1 MCTPCGRRQRVLP
14 HRKCYCYSWSFL
26 YPFSEMALEVNGHM
40 SPYVECIICHQ
51 NNCKSWLM
59 KERYLICVLSPCHLF
74 FFLVEFG
81 LAYTEPY
88 PLWHKTFD
96 YTFVR
101 SYLGLDFLTAKVSP
115 FLGISA
121 NN

>member
-1 MCTPCGRRQRVLP
+1 MSSKQLQVLVDE
-14 HRKCYCYSWSFL
+14 RKILNLGAESF
-26 YPFSEMALEVNGHM
+26 S
-40 SPYVECIICHQ
+40 S
-51 NNCKSWLM
+51 
-59 KERYLICVLSPCHLF
+59 F
-74 FFLVEFG
+74 FFFFFEFG

-101 SYLGLDFLTAKVSP
+101 SYLGLAFLTAKVSP